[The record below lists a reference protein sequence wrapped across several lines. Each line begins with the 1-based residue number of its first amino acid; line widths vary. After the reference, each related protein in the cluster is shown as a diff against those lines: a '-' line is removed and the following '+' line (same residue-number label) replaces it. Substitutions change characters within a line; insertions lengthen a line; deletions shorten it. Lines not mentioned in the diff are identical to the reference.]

1 MAKFILLNGFYDAH
15 FIPIEQFNSH
25 GWIAMAQAFNR
36 DPLQFADSEKI
47 GAWLELYDDDN
58 TTGVS
63 TDNPV
68 EIRAAL
74 EEVGKWVDELPLS
87 ILPRWQEGELLG
99 ITGSEDGV
107 LPQVWEDNEDLNES
121 WRR

>member
-1 MAKFILLNGFYDAH
+1 
-15 FIPIEQFNSH
+15 
-25 GWIAMAQAFNR
+25 MAQVFNR
-36 DPLQFADSEKI
+36 DPLQFADSEKM

-58 TTGVS
+58 TTGVA

-99 ITGSEDGV
+99 LTGQEDRL
-107 LPQVWEDNEDLNES
+107 LPQMWEDTEDINES
-121 WRR
+121 W